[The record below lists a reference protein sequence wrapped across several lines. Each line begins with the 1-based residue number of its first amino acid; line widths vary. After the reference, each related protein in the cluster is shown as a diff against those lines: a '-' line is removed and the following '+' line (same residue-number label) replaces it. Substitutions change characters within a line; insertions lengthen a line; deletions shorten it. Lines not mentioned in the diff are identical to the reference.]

1 MDLRFAVAVVSLVC
15 DLAAIGFFVAL
26 HFRSSGYSILG
37 HAVSDYGV
45 GPTRRMF
52 AAYTSLGSAG
62 GVAFAVALGLSRAPV
77 VPGWIFGVLVVMVV
91 ARFGLTIF
99 PTTLEGAKLTRTG
112 LVHYVFAIVGFAAS
126 YTAIRN
132 LTPAFGREAAWGP
145 VQGVLDGLSIL
156 ATAALVG
163 VCATM
168 WRPARRVFG
177 LVERV
182 FLLTVLVWFAVASAG
197 MVVFG
202 G

>member
-1 MDLRFAVAVVSLVC
+1 MHMHLVISVLSLAC
-15 DLAAIGFFVAL
+15 YLAAIGFLVAL
-26 HFRSSGYSILG
+26 HFQSSGYSILG

-62 GVAFAVALGLSRAPV
+62 GLVFAGALLTRATA
-77 VPGWIFGVLVVMVV
+77 VPGWLLGVLAVMVA
-91 ARFGLTIF
+91 ARTGLTLF
-99 PTTLEGAKLTRTG
+99 PTDLEGTKLTRTG
-112 LVHYVFAIVGFAAS
+112 YLHYFFAILGFAAS
-126 YTAIRN
+126 YTVIRN
-132 LTPAFGREAAWGP
+132 LTPVFAGEEAWGP
-145 VQGVLDGLSIL
+145 LHGKLNGLSTL
-156 ATAALVG
+156 ATVALVG

-168 WRPARRVFG
+168 WKPLRRGFG

>member
-1 MDLRFAVAVVSLVC
+1 MNLHLVLSAVSLAC
-15 DLAAIGFFVAL
+15 YLGAIGFLVAL
-26 HFRSSGYSILG
+26 HFQRSGYSIVG

-52 AAYTSLGSAG
+52 AAYISLGSAG
-62 GVAFAVALGLSRAPV
+62 GLVFMGALLTRATA
-77 VPGWIFGVLVVMVV
+77 VPGWLLGVLAVMVA

-99 PTTLEGAKLTRTG
+99 PTDLEGTKLTRTG
-112 LVHYVFAIVGFAAS
+112 YLHYLFAILGFAAS
-126 YTAIRN
+126 YTVIRN
-132 LTPAFGREAAWGP
+132 LTPMFAGEEAWAP
-145 VQGVLDGLSIL
+145 VRGVLSSLSVL

-168 WRPARRVFG
+168 WRPLRRVFG